1 VPLAIRTTH
10 GIPRRR
16 FAASRARRVL
26 HIYAALLA
34 AVPLACARE
43 PQRTGERVVGVS
55 KQINEFLYEIGAESV
70 LVARDLT
77 SIHPPAIRQL
87 PSVGYHRALSAEG
100 IISMRPTMLLTDGNL
115 GPDAVVE
122 QVKKVGIPVVV
133 MSPGSTVDS
142 AQGLM
147 KQLGERFGRKDA
159 ADSVIAAWNRD
170 MSAALADSARWAGA
184 PKPRVLVMHFGQLN
198 NSYLALKRGS
208 AADRIITWAGGTNAV
223 DSVGGMMRLTPE
235 LIARAAPD
243 VIIATDVGFDR
254 MGSAEKFATLPGVSL
269 TPAAKNGRVYRV
281 DETEVMYFGPRTP
294 ASIRKVAGWLHP
306 ATATAG
312 AQ

>member
-1 VPLAIRTTH
+1 M
-10 GIPRRR
+10 
-16 FAASRARRVL
+16 
-26 HIYAALLA
+26 
-34 AVPLACARE
+34 VPLACRGGAERSG
-43 PQRTGERVVGVS
+43 PRVVGVS

-77 SIHPPAIRQL
+77 SIYPAAIRTL

-122 QVKKVGIPVVV
+122 QVRKVGVPVVL
-133 MSPGSTVDS
+133 MSPGNSVDS
-142 AQGLM
+142 AQALM
-147 KQLGERFGRKDA
+147 EKLGERFGRKQA
-159 ADSVIAAWNRD
+159 ADSVIGEWRRAMND
-170 MSAALADSARWAGA
+170 ALADSARWVGE

-208 AADRIITWAGGTNAV
+208 TADRIIGWAGGVNAV

-235 LIARAAPD
+235 LIAKAAPD
-243 VIIATDVGFDR
+243 VVIATDVGFDR
-254 MGSAEKFATLPGVSL
+254 VGSSEKFAQLPGVAL
-269 TPAAKNGRVYRV
+269 TPAAKNGRIYRV

-306 ATATAG
+306 ATTQSAG
-312 AQ
+312 QR

>member
-1 VPLAIRTTH
+1 MPLATRTPY
-10 GIPRRR
+10 GISRR
-16 FAASRARRVL
+16 FVASRARRAL
-26 HIYAALLA
+26 HIYAALLV
-34 AVPLACARE
+34 AVPLACARA
-43 PQRTGERVVGVS
+43 PQPTGERVVGVS

-77 SIHPPAIRQL
+77 SIYPPAIRSL

-142 AQGLM
+142 AQALM
-147 KQLGERFGRKDA
+147 RQLGERFGRKDA
-159 ADSVIAAWNRD
+159 ADSVIAAWNRE
-170 MSAALADSARWAGA
+170 MSAALADSARWAGTA
-184 PKPRVLVMHFGQLN
+184 KPRVLVMHFGQLN

-208 AADRIITWAGGTNAV
+208 AADRIISWAGGTNAV

-281 DETEVMYFGPRTP
+281 DETEVMYFSPRTP

-306 ATATAG
+306 AAATAG
-312 AQ
+312 AH